1 MFTSLTLVVLAG
13 LLGPVLAAGRRPL
26 VPVLVGELLAGA
38 FLGRTGIHLIHPSAQ
53 PFPAFM
59 SLGFAMLML
68 GAGTEVDL
76 GSKQLRDG
84 AIRGAMALLV
94 ALVASVPLGIVFG
107 TVLQA
112 GHLQLLIV
120 LLAGSSAAVA
130 FPIIQE
136 RGLDGPAV
144 SVLIAWMTMA
154 DALTALL
161 MPLTLSG
168 SGRVP
173 AAILGDGLIIL
184 VAGGAVAVGRRLFRT
199 PLADEAK
206 RESKHRSWALQLR
219 ISVLFLLALSAVSEY
234 TGASLLVAGFAAGI
248 VLRQFHEPHR
258 LVHQLTG
265 LATGFFVPAFF
276 VLLGAT
282 LDMRGLV
289 SSPSAIALAMAMATG
304 ATSIHLLAS
313 LATGK
318 YQKIASGLLASAQ
331 LGLPAAAAAIGL
343 ASGTLTP
350 PLAAAL
356 VAGGCL
362 TLIPASIGSVLL
374 ASKPGAKEASVSQ
387 NDRGPTSPSTNR

>member
-1 MFTSLTLVVLAG
+1 MFASLTLVVLAG
-13 LLGPVLAAGRRPL
+13 LLGPLLPAGRKPL
-26 VPVLVGELLAGA
+26 VPVLVGELIAGA
-38 FLGRTGIHLIHPSAQ
+38 FLGRTGIHFIHPSVQ

-68 GAGTEVDL
+68 GAGTAVDL

-84 AIRGAMALLV
+84 AIRGALALLV
-94 ALVASVPLGIVFG
+94 TLAASVPLGIAFG
-107 TVLQA
+107 IDLQA

-144 SVLIAWMTMA
+144 AVLIAWMTLS

-168 SGRVP
+168 SGHIP
-173 AAILGDGLIIL
+173 AAILGDGLIIV
-184 VAGGAVAVGRRLFRT
+184 VAAGAVTLGRRLFQT

-219 ISVLFLLALSAVSEY
+219 ES
-234 TGASLLVAGFAAGI
+234 TGASLLLAGFAAGI

-282 LDMRGLV
+282 LGIRSLV
-289 SSPSAIALAMAMATG
+289 NSPSAIALAVAMATG
-304 ATSIHLLAS
+304 AIAVHLLAS
-313 LATGK
+313 LATSR
-318 YQKIASGLLASAQ
+318 YQKLASGLLAAAQ
-331 LGLPAAAAAIGL
+331 LGLPAAAAALGL
-343 ASGTLTP
+343 ASGALTP

-356 VAGGCL
+356 VADW
-362 TLIPASIGSVLL
+362 PEL
-374 ASKPGAKEASVSQ
+374 AV
-387 NDRGPTSPSTNR
+387 TM

>member
-1 MFTSLTLVVLAG
+1 MFASLTLVVLAG
-13 LLGPVLAAGRRPL
+13 LLGPLLAAGRKPL
-26 VPVLVGELLAGA
+26 VPVLVGELIAGA
-38 FLGRTGIHLIHPSAQ
+38 FLGRTGIHFIRPSVQ

-68 GAGTEVDL
+68 GAGTQVDL

-84 AIRGAMALLV
+84 AIRGALALLV
-94 ALVASVPLGIVFG
+94 TLAASVPLGIAFG
-107 TVLQA
+107 TFLQA

-144 SVLIAWMTMA
+144 GVLIAWMTLA

-168 SGRVP
+168 SGHIP
-173 AAILGDGLIIL
+173 AAILGDGLIIV
-184 VAGGAVAVGRRLFRT
+184 VAAGAVALGRRLFQT

-219 ISVLFLLALSAVSEY
+219 ISVLLLLALSAISES
-234 TGASLLVAGFAAGI
+234 TGASLLLAGFAAGI
-248 VLRQFHEPHR
+248 VLRQFHEPNR

-282 LDMRGLV
+282 LDIGSLV
-289 SSPSAIALAMAMATG
+289 NSPSAIALALAMATG
-304 ATSIHLLAS
+304 ATAVHLLAS
-313 LATGK
+313 LATSR
-318 YQKIASGLLASAQ
+318 YQRLASGLLAAAQ
-331 LGLPAAAAAIGL
+331 LGLPAAAAALGL
-343 ASGTLTP
+343 ASGALTP

-362 TLIPASIGSVLL
+362 TLIPASIGAAML
-374 ASKPGAKEASVSQ
+374 ASKPGAK
-387 NDRGPTSPSTNR
+387 GTSAESR

>member
-1 MFTSLTLVVLAG
+1 MFASLTLVVLAG
-13 LLGPVLAAGRRPL
+13 LLGPLLAAGRRPL
-26 VPVLVGELLAGA
+26 VPVLVGELIAGVL
-38 FLGRTGIHLIHPSAQ
+38 LGRTGVHLIHPSVQ

-84 AIRGAMALLV
+84 AFRGAAALLV
-94 ALVASVPLGIVFG
+94 ALAGSVPLGIAFG
-107 TVLQA
+107 TVLQT
-112 GHLQLLIV
+112 GHVQLLVV

-144 SVLIAWMTMA
+144 SVLIAWMTLA
-154 DALTALL
+154 DAVTALL

-168 SGRVP
+168 SGGIP
-173 AAILGDGLIIL
+173 AAILGDGLIVV
-184 VAGGAVAVGRRLFRT
+184 VAVGAVAVGRRLFET

-219 ISVLFLLALSAVSEY
+219 ISVLFLLALSAISES
-234 TGASLLVAGFAAGI
+234 TGASLLLAGFAAGI

-282 LDMRGLV
+282 LDMRSLV
-289 SSPSAIALAMAMATG
+289 NSPSAIVLAVAMAAG
-304 ATSIHLLAS
+304 ATAIHLLAA

-318 YQKIASGLLASAQ
+318 FHRVASGLLASAQ
-331 LGLPAAAAAIGL
+331 LGLPAAAAALGL
-343 ASGTLTP
+343 ASGALTP
-350 PLAAAL
+350 ALAAAL

-362 TLIPASIGSVLL
+362 TLIPASIGAARL
-374 ASKPGAKEASVSQ
+374 ASQPHAKEASTSQ
-387 NDRGPTSPSTNR
+387 EHRSPLR